1 VSARGGGSSA
11 SDSADGGSQGR
22 ADDGASAAS
31 GGSPDRASDGAPDS
45 IASSP
50 DHASASGAS
59 SPDRAA
65 DWWQAS
71 ARWAEDQLDRHAPTA
86 AGGTPASLADA
97 MRYALM
103 GGGKRLRPC
112 LVRLFTRASGGT
124 DTDASR
130 PAAAIEMVH
139 TYSLIHDDLPCMDD
153 DDLRRGRPTLHVVHG
168 EALAVLAG
176 DALLTHA
183 FELLAECTNG
193 APMAGALARA
203 AGPAGMV
210 GGQVLDLSL
219 AGSESS
225 REDVEL
231 VHRLKTAALLS
242 ASCELGALAAG
253 GSAEARAAAREYGQA
268 LGLLF
273 QVVDDL
279 LDVTGDSGTLGKTPG
294 KDAALD
300 RATMVAVL
308 GVEGARGE
316 AQRLAERARGA
327 AESLGGAERELALGL
342 VGRVLRR
349 KA

>member
-1 VSARGGGSSA
+1 
-11 SDSADGGSQGR
+11 
-22 ADDGASAAS
+22 
-31 GGSPDRASDGAPDS
+31 
-45 IASSP
+45 
-50 DHASASGAS
+50 
-59 SPDRAA
+59 
-65 DWWQAS
+65 
-71 ARWAEDQLDRHAPTA
+71 
-86 AGGTPASLADA
+86 
-97 MRYALM
+97 
-103 GGGKRLRPC
+103 
-112 LVRLFTRASGGT
+112 
-124 DTDASR
+124 
-130 PAAAIEMVH
+130 
-139 TYSLIHDDLPCMDD
+139 MDD

-183 FELLAECTNG
+183 FELLSQCANG
-193 APMAGALARA
+193 ARMTGVLARA

-219 AGSESS
+219 AGSESKH
-225 REDVEL
+225 EDVEL

-253 GSAEARAAAREYGQA
+253 GDQGACAAAREYGLD

-308 GVEGARGE
+308 GVEGARLE
-316 AQRLAERARGA
+316 AQRLAERARAA
-327 AESLGGAERELALGL
+327 AEGLGDEERELALGL

-349 KA
+349 KT